1 MLFRQA
7 GVDQNFVVGK
17 KSFVLT
23 VVDQLVVGV
32 DVVDRHGG
40 ALLVQ

>member
-1 MLFRQA
+1 MQA

-23 VVDQLVVGV
+23 VVDQLVVGGV